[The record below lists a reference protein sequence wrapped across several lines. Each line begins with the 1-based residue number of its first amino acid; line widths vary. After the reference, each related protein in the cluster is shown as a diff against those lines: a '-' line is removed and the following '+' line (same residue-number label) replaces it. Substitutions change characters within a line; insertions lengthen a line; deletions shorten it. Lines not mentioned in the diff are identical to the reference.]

1 MGGDAVITI
10 DANNPNTFG
19 DGLILTLTNVSEQ
32 DVITLDVLNGKVIA
46 QDIET
51 ETGTIEDLTVN
62 TSFQQ
67 RLLMYSKKFLLQ
79 KLKLLAH

>member
-19 DGLILTLTNVSEQ
+19 DGLILTLTNVADQ

-51 ETGTIEDLTVN
+51 
-62 TSFQQ
+62 S
-67 RLLMYSKKFLLQ
+67 
-79 KLKLLAH
+79 

>member
-62 TSFQQ
+62 TLISTKTIDVQQ
-67 RLLMYSKKFLLQ
+67 KFLLQ